1 MTLKRTFA
9 ATCMLALI
17 SAPAFAQSSTNC
29 DFPDASAATAHFDGA
44 WKVSSTDAKSG
55 EVGYTY
61 QDCSNPVR
69 FNALDSTQLAREGGV
84 PVRVIEM
91 DGSTIMWIDERGQA
105 FATKPLNGSFMLMR
119 YGYGQN
125 RSEYDQ
131 VLRYDRCPVEGSTCS
146 CAADAAP

>member
-1 MTLKRTFA
+1 M
-9 ATCMLALI
+9 I
-17 SAPAFAQSSTNC
+17 SAICLSAAGAAPVLAQSSTNC
-29 DFPDASAATAHFDGA
+29 DLPDANAASAHFDGA
-44 WKVSSTDAKSG
+44 WKVSVTDAKTG

-69 FNALDSTQLAREGGV
+69 FNALDSTQLGREGGS
-84 PVRVIEM
+84 PVRVIEV
-91 DGSTIMWIDERGQA
+91 DGSTIMWFDERGQA

-131 VLRYDRCPVEGSTCS
+131 VLRYDRCPVAGSD
-146 CAADAAP
+146 CACEAAP